1 MVCATGWLLLLGV
14 HALFAPAEGAGG
26 PDGAIAMLVESI
38 PTGLEEALPALAGV
52 GDTASAQIALLE
64 ASTQTVDVTVM
75 YWNLL
80 AAGSGPID
88 PAKLREFG
96 AERGAQLYAA
106 FEAAA
111 ARGVAIRILQCRG
124 PSLCSDSEAARLV
137 SKYPSQVSVR
147 YWNATDWYDGG
158 IMHQKLWV
166 GDKSHVYRASPCV
179 LSLSQMEPIVTS
191 SGCTC
196 LRVRAVGSANMDWLS
211 LTQVKELGVV
221 VQHSPM
227 LGADAT

>member
-1 MVCATGWLLLLGV
+1 MCVAPDGHAGRSAEAAAAARTRVRGARERAVQHGARGTLMVRAIGWLLLLGV
-14 HALFAPAEGAGG
+14 HAVFAPAEGAGG
-26 PDGAIAMLVESI
+26 PEGSIAMLVESI

-166 GDKSHVYRASPCV
+166 GDKSHVYRASPCE
-179 LSLSQMEPIVTS
+179 LSL
-191 SGCTC
+191 
-196 LRVRAVGSANMDWLS
+196 
-211 LTQVKELGVV
+211 
-221 VQHSPM
+221 
-227 LGADAT
+227 